1 MRSASTASTE
11 PSPRTERV
19 RTTPMRVDAV
29 TDTLVHAAVGTE
41 VGGSPSRSELNT
53 NKELRDYGRIRSA
66 RGRGANHCES
76 RRGGDAH
83 VQGGD
88 RLAAFSRRQEIPEAR
103 RSGSH
108 RYAEITR
115 GADRGGQPQP
125 AHTHR
130 DDGAQRR
137 PAALR
142 RSDGAR
148 GRGPRIDAGPTTL
161 PRPHPRQAVGAR
173 GGPRVWTS

>member
-19 RTTPMRVDAV
+19 RTTTMRVDAV

-83 VQGGD
+83 VPGGD
-88 RLAAFSRRQEIPEAR
+88 RFAAFSRGQEIPEAR
-103 RSGSH
+103 RGGYDRH
-108 RYAEITR
+108 AEIAR
-115 GADRGGQPQP
+115 SVDRGRKPQQD
-125 AHTHR
+125 HSHR

-142 RSDGAR
+142 RSDAAR
-148 GRGPRIDAGPTTL
+148 R
-161 PRPHPRQAVGAR
+161 
-173 GGPRVWTS
+173 